1 MLLRLDV
8 EFEMGYRA
16 LLETDWL
23 LDGEIE
29 LELVVTNLDLLP
41 GAVIMLDD
49 EGALASVERLLELV
63 VVTLDPDATP
73 EPTIDERPIDAEEE
87 LDI

>member
-73 EPTIDERPIDAEEE
+73 EPTIDE
-87 LDI
+87 